1 VSIVYNSAVKDA
13 RMNVVLDAIDVGT
26 AGSIELL
33 DSGDVLLASAPL
45 NLPSFIEASQALT
58 MITSPTVQCA
68 SAAASGIA
76 TKAQIKSSAGTVIIS
91 GLTVG
96 VGAGDVRINDTSIRL
111 GELIRF
117 SSVTFTHG

>member
-1 VSIVYNSAVKDA
+1 MSIVYNSAVKDA

-58 MITSPTVQCA
+58 MITSPTVQCQA
-68 SAAASGIA
+68 PPPVVSRR
-76 TKAQIKSSAGTVIIS
+76 KRKSK
-91 GLTVG
+91 
-96 VGAGDVRINDTSIRL
+96 VRQ
-111 GELIRF
+111 EP
-117 SSVTFTHG
+117 